1 MATAGSCRFADILSA
16 AHIRVFA
23 SGSSR
28 TQGLDQYLE
37 IKEGG
42 RERKR
47 KEGRKEE
54 RKEECLPHWP
64 HLRDEVWRQ
73 NDSTSSLMVWVA
85 TFCPNSPSSMNFIFL
100 AAEVQSCF
108 ARLL

>member
-1 MATAGSCRFADILSA
+1 M
-16 AHIRVFA
+16 FA

-28 TQGLDQYLE
+28 AQGLDQYLE

-85 TFCPNSPSSMNFIFL
+85 TFCPNSPSSVNFIFFL
-100 AAEVQSCF
+100 VAEVQSCF